1 MFIFIYLFGMNLLS
15 FSLFYLDKRRAK
27 KHQWRI
33 KEATLLFVCLFG
45 GALGGWLSMYCFHH
59 KTKKWYFK
67 FGVPLMLIL
76 QVFLAYYLRHR
87 VG

>member
-1 MFIFIYLFGMNLLS
+1 M
-15 FSLFYLDKRRAK
+15 
-27 KHQWRI
+27 
-33 KEATLLFVCLFG
+33 CLFG

-76 QVFLAYYLRHR
+76 QVLLAYYLRHR